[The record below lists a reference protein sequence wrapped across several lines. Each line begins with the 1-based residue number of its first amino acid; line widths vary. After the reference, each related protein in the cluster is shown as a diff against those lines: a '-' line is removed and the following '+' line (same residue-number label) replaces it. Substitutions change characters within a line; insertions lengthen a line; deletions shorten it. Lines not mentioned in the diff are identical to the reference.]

1 MRFMVIVKS
10 NGSCASSAT
19 PDSEFIAAMQ
29 KFNKDLNAAGVLLA
43 LEGLHPGTQGSR
55 VRSVAGKWKVS
66 DGPFAET
73 KEMIGGFWIWQVNS
87 KEEALQWVKRCPIS
101 THAETEI
108 ELRQVLDIE
117 EFAARLAPEFVEQT
131 RCVAA

>member
-10 NGSCASSAT
+10 NGSCASSSA
-19 PDSEFIAAMQ
+19 PDSQFIAEMQ

-43 LEGLHPGTQGSR
+43 LEGLHPGTQGAR
-55 VRSVAGKWKVS
+55 LRAAAGKWKVS

-87 KEEALQWVKRCPIS
+87 LDDAIDWVKRCPIS
-101 THAETEI
+101 AHADSEI
-108 ELRQVLDIE
+108 ELRQVLDVDD
-117 EFAARLAPEFVEQT
+117 FAARIAPEFVEQM
-131 RCVAA
+131 RCVEA

>member
-10 NGSCASSAT
+10 NGSCASSSV
-19 PDSEFIAAMQ
+19 PDGQFIAEMQ

-43 LEGLHPGTQGSR
+43 LEGLYPGTQGTR
-55 VRSVAGKWKVS
+55 VKSAGGKWKVS

-87 KEEALQWVKRCPIS
+87 QQEAIEWVKRCPIS
-101 THAETEI
+101 AHAESEI
-108 ELRQVLDIE
+108 ELRQVLDVDD
-117 EFAARLAPEFVEQT
+117 FAARIAPEFVERT